1 MRSSA
6 VLSVLSV
13 LAAAAKAQTVTGQ
26 LGDALVVT
34 DNPAGVTYL
43 ASLPDNGLVR
53 GSVSAVA
60 ASNGTG
66 VVFTVGFQGLPPSG
80 GPYRMS
86 APWLA
91 DQRDIIN

>member
-6 VLSVLSV
+6 VLSILSV
-13 LAAAAKAQTVTGQ
+13 LAAANAQTATGK
-26 LGDALVVT
+26 LGDALVVK
-34 DNPAGVTYL
+34 DNPIDTTYV

-66 VVFTVGFQGLPPSG
+66 VSFTVNFQGLPASG
-80 GPYRMS
+80 GPYRMFTLPACGS
-86 APWLA
+86 TRL
-91 DQRDIIN
+91 N